1 MKEGRRKEGRGYE
14 ISGENILG
22 RDLGR
27 FGGDVMVMDR
37 IKIY

>member
-1 MKEGRRKEGRGYE
+1 VKEGRRKEGRGHE

-27 FGGDVMVMDR
+27 PGGDVMAMDR
-37 IKIY
+37 IKIH